1 MAGWSNHRSDA
12 STRDHTPQ
20 ERRISAAAHF
30 RLGGNSQQST
40 PQTDQNNIANLALRP
55 LCIGTSG
62 LGQALQIVRLAGPVG
77 GLPSPWRSSAR
88 LIRLFA
94 PRRMSASLTN
104 SRRRSER
111 PANPASNH
119 TPLQPTQPNERTS
132 APEGSASKCADI
144 ADEESSIG
152 HLADRNQA
160 LALKLSSDRTHG
172 EFMESDFSWVKATNP
187 VIDDQ

>member
-1 MAGWSNHRSDA
+1 MCRWRA
-12 STRDHTPQ
+12 
-20 ERRISAAAHF
+20 RISRVDSHCVRHVRA
-30 RLGGNSQQST
+30 
-40 PQTDQNNIANLALRP
+40 RP
-55 LCIGTSG
+55 SAPDRAVGSPG
-62 LGQALQIVRLAGPVG
+62 L
-77 GLPSPWRSSAR
+77 RSSVALAIIAR

-111 PANPASNH
+111 SADPASNH

-132 APEGSASKCADI
+132 APEGSARKCAYI
-144 ADEESSIG
+144 ADEERSIG

-160 LALKLSSDRTHG
+160 LALKLSCDRPHG
-172 EFMESDFSWVKATNP
+172 EFMESDLSWVKATDP